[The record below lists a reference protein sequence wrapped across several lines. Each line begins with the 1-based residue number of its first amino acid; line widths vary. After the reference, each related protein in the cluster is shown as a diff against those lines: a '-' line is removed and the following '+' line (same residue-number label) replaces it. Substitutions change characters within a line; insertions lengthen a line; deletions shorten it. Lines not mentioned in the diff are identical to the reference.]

1 LDKTQTMTG
10 LVHAH
15 SGLRYIALLLL
26 VVALV
31 NAFTNFKSGKY
42 AKKDKMINLFAMVM
56 LHIQLLIGLV
66 LYFFGEKVGFSEW
79 IGNGTMPHRFFA
91 FEHIFIMLIAI
102 VFITLGRKK
111 AEKHSMD
118 SYKHK
123 LILRYY
129 GLGLVLIFIA
139 IPWPFIYPQL
149 GLGYF

>member
-1 LDKTQTMTG
+1 MTG

-26 VVALV
+26 VIALV
-31 NAFTNFKSGKY
+31 NAFSNMKSGKY
-42 AKKDKMINLFAMVM
+42 AKKDKMMNLFAMVT

-66 LYFFGEKVGFSEW
+66 LYFFGDKVGFSDW
-79 IGNGTMPHRFFA
+79 VGGGTAPHRFFA
-91 FEHIFIMLIAI
+91 VEHILIMLLAI

-111 AEKHSMD
+111 AENHAMD

-129 GLGLVLIFIA
+129 GLGLILIFIA
-139 IPWPFIYPQL
+139 IPWPFIYPEL

>member
-1 LDKTQTMTG
+1 MTG

-26 VVALV
+26 VIALM
-31 NAFTNFKSGKY
+31 NAFSNIKSGKY
-42 AKKDKMINLFAMVM
+42 SKKDKMINLFAMVM

-66 LYFFGEKVGFSEW
+66 LYFFGQKVGFSEW
-79 IGNGTMPHRFFA
+79 IGGGTTPPRFFA
-91 FEHIFIMLIAI
+91 FEHILIMLVAI

-111 AEKHSMD
+111 AENHAMD

-129 GLGLVLIFIA
+129 GLGLILIFIA
-139 IPWPFIYPQL
+139 IPWPFIYTEL

>member
-1 LDKTQTMTG
+1 MTG

-15 SGLRYIALLLL
+15 SGLRYIVLLLL
-26 VVALV
+26 VIALV
-31 NAFTNFKSGKY
+31 NAFANMKSGKY
-42 AKKDKMINLFAMVM
+42 TKKDKMINLFAMVM

-66 LYFFGEKVGFSEW
+66 LYFFGDKVGFSEW
-79 IGNGTMPHRFFA
+79 ITGRTAPSRFFA
-91 FEHIFIMLIAI
+91 FEHIALMLFAI

-111 AEKHSMD
+111 AENHAMV

-129 GLGLVLIFIA
+129 GLGLILIFIA
-139 IPWPFIYPQL
+139 IPWPFIYPEL

>member
-1 LDKTQTMTG
+1 MTG

-26 VVALV
+26 VIALM
-31 NAFTNFKSGKY
+31 NAFSNIKSGKY
-42 AKKDKMINLFAMVM
+42 SKKDKMINLFAMVM

-66 LYFFGEKVGFSEW
+66 LYFFGQKVGFSEW
-79 IGNGTMPHRFFA
+79 IGGGTTPPGFFA
-91 FEHIFIMLIAI
+91 FEHILIMLVAI

-111 AEKHSMD
+111 AENHAMD

-129 GLGLVLIFIA
+129 GLGLILIFIA
-139 IPWPFIYPQL
+139 IPWPFIYTEL